1 MLAGAGGTIDRFDRE
16 YPLRRYPGLY
26 EDPYAPNPYGPQP
39 TQPQLPPIVVVNS
52 LKDREARKERE
63 GDSSSEYSSDDDG
76 VYRGGKRAA
85 GADGAVPGRA
95 VVRDPEL
102 RNEAGGALLLRSS
115 RLDSSPG
122 RRNQPLVL

>member
-1 MLAGAGGTIDRFDRE
+1 M
-16 YPLRRYPGLY
+16 
-26 EDPYAPNPYGPQP
+26 
-39 TQPQLPPIVVVNS
+39 
-52 LKDREARKERE
+52 KERE
-63 GDSSSEYSSDDDG
+63 GDSESESSSSDSDSDSGSYDG
-76 VYRGGKRAA
+76 RRGA
-85 GADGAVPGRA
+85 GGGARPGRA

>member
-1 MLAGAGGTIDRFDRE
+1 MYDRE
-16 YPLRRYPGLY
+16 YPLRRYPDAY
-26 EDPYAPNPYGPQP
+26 DPYQRQQP
-39 TQPQLPPIVVVNS
+39 SQLPPIVVVNS
-52 LKDREARKERE
+52 LRDREARKMKERE
-63 GDSSSEYSSDDDG
+63 GDSESESSSSDSDSGSYDDR
-76 VYRGGKRAA
+76 RGGGG
-85 GADGAVPGRA
+85 GARPGWA

>member
-1 MLAGAGGTIDRFDRE
+1 MRAARSTASTAVRCGATGCTRTVR
-16 YPLRRYPGLY
+16 PTPT
-26 EDPYAPNPYGPQP
+26 PQP